1 MRAGAVTLPATYTPA
16 NEQTWSWRSV
26 VYQNGRATLHYMAPG
41 ASSRNISNCFAT
53 SSTVWKLTPVALPPG
68 RLRLGTRPIATG
80 SLPIAKTI
88 GMVVV
93 AALVASDAATAW
105 RSRPPAGGSDRRP
118 SPAADRPDPPPSGI
132 RSPRSDLRP

>member
-26 VYQNGRATLHYMAPG
+26 VYQNGRAAYLVHYMAPG

-93 AALVASDAATAW
+93 AALAASDADVLPGVAITAT
-105 RSRPPAGGSDRRP
+105 RR
-118 SPAADRPDPPPSGI
+118 
-132 RSPRSDLRP
+132 

>member
-93 AALVASDAATAW
+93 AALVASDAAT
-105 RSRPPAGGSDRRP
+105 RRGDHGHPPADQIGGQVRQPIVLIRRP
-118 SPAADRPDPPPSGI
+118 AEFDRHV
-132 RSPRSDLRP
+132 

>member
-1 MRAGAVTLPATYTPA
+1 
-16 NEQTWSWRSV
+16 
-26 VYQNGRATLHYMAPG
+26 MAPG

-88 GMVVV
+88 GMVVA
-93 AALVASDAATAW
+93 AALVASDAATRRADHGPPPPDQI
-105 RSRPPAGGSDRRP
+105 RAPAPPPTPPIPPPAHTHP
-118 SPAADRPDPPPSGI
+118 HPLP
-132 RSPRSDLRP
+132 